1 MLSGLVSFLLAVSV
15 VNLSSTVGQA
25 SVLSVVYIPLASV
38 IFVSILTGLVAC
50 AIDSMQSGVEC
61 CASDCL

>member
-1 MLSGLVSFLLAVSV
+1 MSV

-61 CASDCL
+61 CDSDCL